1 MKTLVTLA
9 LLVLVSSVVVGCKA
23 KAEVDPDNAT
33 SVALPR

>member
-9 LLVLVSSVVVGCKA
+9 LLVLVSSVVLGCKA
-23 KAEVDPDNAT
+23 SAEVDPHDST